1 MFEKG
6 RLMSGRWMTFRAW
19 LLMLPLL
26 VVMTAVIGWPLIDTV
41 RLSFTDA
48 KLVGTEGSFVSISN
62 YVKMISG
69 TNFLRSLITTAWFA
83 IVSVAAEMVLGV
95 LAALLLNQEFRGR
108 ALLRALMILPWAL
121 PTVVNATLWR
131 LIYNPEYGALNAA
144 LTQIGLLDA
153 YRSWLGEPGTA
164 LVALIVADCWKNFPL
179 VALIALA
186 ALQAVPRDITAASL
200 VDGAGP
206 FARFRFVILP
216 YLAGPLMVALV
227 LRTIEAFKVFDIIW
241 VMTRGGPANSTRTL
255 SILVY
260 QEAFSFQRAGSGAS
274 LALIVTLLVTLLALG
289 YAALVRK
296 TAGSA
301 A

>member
-1 MFEKG
+1 
-6 RLMSGRWMTFRAW
+6 MSNTWLTARAW

-26 VVMTAVIGWPLIDTV
+26 AVMIAVIGWPLVDTV
-41 RLSFTDA
+41 GLSFTDA
-48 KLVGTEGSFVSISN
+48 KLVGSGGNFIGVDN
-62 YVKMISG
+62 YVNMVAG
-69 TNFLRSLITTAWFA
+69 ANFQRSLVTTAWFA
-83 IVSVAAEMVLGV
+83 VISVAIEMVIGV
-95 LAALLLNQEFRGR
+95 LVALLLNQQFHGRAALR
-108 ALLRALMILPWAL
+108 ALLILPWAL

-131 LIYNPEYGALNAA
+131 LIYNPEYGALNAG
-144 LTQIGLLDA
+144 LTQLGILDA
-153 YRSWLGEPGTA
+153 YRSWLGEPDTA
-164 LVALIVADCWKNFPL
+164 LAALIVADCWKNFPL

-206 FARFRFVILP
+206 VARFRFVILP
-216 YLAGPLMVALV
+216 YLAGPLIVALV

-241 VMTRGGPANSTRTL
+241 VMTRGGPANSTRSL

-274 LALIVTLLVTLLALG
+274 LALIVTLFVTLLAG
-289 YAALVRK
+289 AYAVLVRK
-296 TAGSA
+296 TVGSA

>member
-1 MFEKG
+1 
-6 RLMSGRWMTFRAW
+6 MSGPFMTTRAW

-26 VVMTAVIGWPLIDTV
+26 GVMIAVIGWPLVDTIG
-41 RLSFTDA
+41 LSFTNA
-48 KLVGTEGSFVSISN
+48 KLVGT
-62 YVKMISG
+62 SG
-69 TNFLRSLITTAWFA
+69 TFVGFDNYAKMLSSSNFQRTLYTTAWFA
-83 IVSVAAEMVLGV
+83 IVSVAVEMVIGV
-95 LAALLLNQEFRGR
+95 LTALLLNQEFHGR
-108 ALLRALMILPWAL
+108 FVLRALMILPWAL

-144 LTQIGLLDA
+144 LTQIGIIDS
-153 YRSWLGEPGTA
+153 YRSWLGEPATAMTA
-164 LVALIVADCWKNFPL
+164 LIIADTWKNFPL
-179 VALIALA
+179 VTLIALA
-186 ALQAVPRDITAASL
+186 ALQAVPRDIRAAAL

-206 FARFRFVILP
+206 FARFRFVTLP
-216 YLAGPLMVALV
+216 FIVGPLMVALV

-274 LALIVTLLVTLLALG
+274 LALIVTLLVTVLAAS
-289 YAALVRK
+289 YAVLVRK

-301 A
+301 R

>member
-1 MFEKG
+1 
-6 RLMSGRWMTFRAW
+6 MSGNWMTMRAW

-26 VVMTAVIGWPLIDTV
+26 AVMICVIGWPMFETV

-48 KLVGTEGSFVSISN
+48 KLVGTGGEFVGIAN
-62 YVKMISG
+62 YVKMLSSS
-69 TNFLRSLITTAWFA
+69 NFQRAFWTTTWFSLI
-83 IVSVAAEMVLGV
+83 SVTAEMVLGV
-95 LAALLLNQEFRGR
+95 LAALLLNQPFYGRTILR
-108 ALLRALMILPWAL
+108 ALLILPWAL

-131 LIYNPEYGALNAA
+131 LIYNPEYGALNSL
-144 LTQIGLLDA
+144 LTQLGIISD
-153 YRSWLGEPGTA
+153 YQSWLGEPSAAMT
-164 LVALIVADCWKNFPL
+164 ALIVADCWKNFPL

-206 FARFRFVILP
+206 LNRFRFVILP

-241 VMTRGGPANSTRTL
+241 IMTRGGPANSTRTL

-274 LALIVTLLVTLLALG
+274 LALIVTLIVTVLALG
-289 YAALVRK
+289 YGFLVRK
-296 TAGSA
+296 TAGA
-301 A
+301 AT

>member
-1 MFEKG
+1 
-6 RLMSGRWMTFRAW
+6 MSGSWMTTRAW

-26 VVMTAVIGWPLIDTV
+26 AVMISVIGWPLVDTV

-48 KLVGTEGSFVSISN
+48 KLVGTEGSFVGLDN
-62 YVKMISG
+62 YARMLSG
-69 TNFLRSLITTAWFA
+69 ANFQRTLVTTTWFA
-83 IVSVAAEMVLGV
+83 VISVAAEMVLGV
-95 LAALLLNQEFRGR
+95 LAALLLNQQFYGR
-108 ALLRALMILPWAL
+108 TVLRALMILPWAL

-144 LTQIGLLDA
+144 LTQAGLLDA
-153 YRSWLGEPGTA
+153 YRSWLGEPNTA
-164 LVALIVADCWKNFPL
+164 LAALIVADCWKNFPL

-186 ALQAVPRDITAASL
+186 ALQAVPRDITAASM

-206 FARFRFVILP
+206 IARFRFVILP
-216 YLAGPLMVALV
+216 YLVGPLLVALV

-274 LALIVTLLVTLLALG
+274 LALIVTLLVTVLAVA

-296 TAGSA
+296 AAGSA
-301 A
+301 S

>member
-1 MFEKG
+1 
-6 RLMSGRWMTFRAW
+6 MSGTWITTRAW

-26 VVMTAVIGWPLIDTV
+26 AVMIAVIGWPLIDTV

-48 KLVGTEGSFVSISN
+48 KLVGTEGTFVGFDNYAKMLGGSN
-62 YVKMISG
+62 
-69 TNFLRSLITTAWFA
+69 FQRAFITTTWFA
-83 IVSVAAEMVLGV
+83 VVSVTAEMVLGV
-95 LAALLLNQEFRGR
+95 LAALLLNQQFRGR
-108 ALLRALMILPWAL
+108 TALRALMILPWAL

-144 LTQIGLLDA
+144 LMQIGLIDS
-153 YRSWLGEPGTA
+153 YRSWLGEPGSALTA
-164 LVALIVADCWKNFPL
+164 LIIADCWKNFPL

-206 FARFRFVILP
+206 FNRFRYVIMP
-216 YLAGPLMVALV
+216 YLAGPLLVALV
-227 LRTIEAFKVFDIIW
+227 LRTIEAFKVFDLIW

-274 LALIVTLLVTLLALG
+274 LALIVTLLVTVLAVA
-289 YAALVRK
+289 YAAMVRK
-296 TAGSA
+296 AAGAS
-301 A
+301 

>member
-1 MFEKG
+1 
-6 RLMSGRWMTFRAW
+6 MTGTWISTRAW

-48 KLVGTEGSFVSISN
+48 KLIGTEGGFVGVDNYARMLTGSN
-62 YVKMISG
+62 
-69 TNFLRSLITTAWFA
+69 FQRALITTTWFA
-83 IVSVAAEMVLGV
+83 VISVAAEMVLGV
-95 LAALLLNQEFRGR
+95 LAALLLNQKFRGR
-108 ALLRALMILPWAL
+108 TALRALMILPWAL

-131 LIYNPEYGALNAA
+131 LIYNPEYGALNAG
-144 LTQIGLLDA
+144 LTQIGILDS

-164 LVALIVADCWKNFPL
+164 LAALIVADCWKNFPL

-186 ALQAVPRDITAASL
+186 ALQAVPRDINAASI

-206 FARFRFVILP
+206 FNRFRFVILP
-216 YLAGPLMVALV
+216 YLAGPLLVALV

-260 QEAFSFQRAGSGAS
+260 QEALSFQRAGSGAS
-274 LALIVTLLVTLLALG
+274 LALIVTLLVTILAVA
-289 YAALVRK
+289 YAALLRK
-296 TAGSA
+296 AAGAS
-301 A
+301 

>member
-1 MFEKG
+1 
-6 RLMSGRWMTFRAW
+6 MTSNWITTRAW

-26 VVMTAVIGWPLIDTV
+26 IVMIAIIGWPLVDTV

-48 KLVGTEGSFVSISN
+48 KLVGTAGGFVGLDN
-62 YVKMISG
+62 YVKMLSG
-69 TNFLRSLITTAWFA
+69 SNFQRTLVTTTLFA
-83 IVSVAAEMVLGV
+83 VLSVAAEMVIGV
-95 LAALLLNQEFRGR
+95 LAALLLNQQFYGR
-108 ALLRALMILPWAL
+108 SVLRALMILPWAL

-144 LTQIGLLDA
+144 LTQIGLLDT

-164 LVALIVADCWKNFPL
+164 LTALIVADCWKNFPL

-186 ALQAVPRDITAASL
+186 ALQAVPRDITAASM
-200 VDGAGP
+200 VDGAG
-206 FARFRFVILP
+206 AWSRFRFVIMP

-227 LRTIEAFKVFDIIW
+227 LRTIEAFKVFDLIW

-260 QEAFSFQRAGSGAS
+260 QEAFSFQRAGSGAIDV
-274 LALIVTLLVTLLALG
+274 A
-289 YAALVRK
+289 
-296 TAGSA
+296 
-301 A
+301 

>member
-1 MFEKG
+1 
-6 RLMSGRWMTFRAW
+6 MSGTSMTTRAW

-26 VVMTAVIGWPLIDTV
+26 AVMIAVIGWPLADTIG
-41 RLSFTDA
+41 LSFTDA
-48 KLVGTEGSFVSISN
+48 KLVGTAGNFVGIDN
-62 YVKMISG
+62 YVKTISG
-69 TNFLRSLITTAWFA
+69 SNFQRTLITTTQFA
-83 IVSVAAEMVLGV
+83 VISVFAEMVLGV
-95 LAALLLNQEFRGR
+95 LAALLLNQKFYGR
-108 ALLRALMILPWAL
+108 TLLRGLMILPWAL

-144 LTQIGLLDA
+144 LTQIGMLDA

-164 LVALIVADCWKNFPL
+164 LASLIVADCWKNFPL

-216 YLAGPLMVALV
+216 YLAGPLVVALV

-274 LALIVTLLVTLLALG
+274 LALIVTLLVAVLAAA
-289 YAALVRK
+289 YAALVRRS
-296 TAGSA
+296 AGSTA
-301 A
+301 

>member
-1 MFEKG
+1 
-6 RLMSGRWMTFRAW
+6 MSQNWITTRAW

-26 VVMTAVIGWPLIDTV
+26 IVMIGVIGWPLADTV

-48 KLVGTEGSFVSISN
+48 KLVGTQGSFVGVEN
-62 YVKMISG
+62 YAKLIGNANFQRALG
-69 TNFLRSLITTAWFA
+69 TTTLFA
-83 IVSVAAEMVLGV
+83 VLSVTAEMVLGV
-95 LAALLLNQEFRGR
+95 LAALLLNQQFKGR
-108 ALLRALMILPWAL
+108 TVLRALMILPWAL

-131 LIYNPEYGALNAA
+131 LIYNPEYGALNAL
-144 LTQIGLLDA
+144 LTQIGLIDS

-164 LVALIVADCWKNFPL
+164 MAALIVADCWKNFPL

-186 ALQAVPRDITAASL
+186 ALQAVPRDIMAASM
-200 VDGAGP
+200 VDGAGVW
-206 FARFRFVILP
+206 ARSRFVILP

-274 LALIVTLLVTLLALG
+274 LALIVTLLVTLLALA

-296 TAGSA
+296 SAGVA
-301 A
+301 